1 MCGLPGF
8 FIAEPFSLYLK
19 KYIYLERRVPA
30 NRPARKRKKKA
41 MDIILIG
48 GIILLA
54 YLIGSIPTAVWVGK
68 SFYGIDVRQHGS
80 GNAGATNT
88 FRVLGKKPGT
98 IVMLVDIFK
107 GWLATSLAGLLV
119 NWEAIAPEHLIQFKL
134 LLGVVAV
141 LGHIFPVY
149 VGFKGG
155 KGVATLMGMVLAV
168 DFPVALLCLAIFV
181 VVLLFTKYVS
191 LSSMLAAIAFP
202 LLLLLPM
209 FRPEDP
215 LLLAFGILIALMVVL
230 THKKNIDRLL
240 RGVES
245 KANINPFKSK

>member
-1 MCGLPGF
+1 
-8 FIAEPFSLYLK
+8 
-19 KYIYLERRVPA
+19 
-30 NRPARKRKKKA
+30 
-41 MDIILIG
+41 MDIVMIG
-48 GIILLA
+48 GIVLLA

-107 GWLATSLAGLLV
+107 GWLASSLAGLLV
-119 NWEAIAPEHLIQFKL
+119 NWGAISPDHLIQFKL

-168 DFPVALLCLAIFV
+168 DLPVALLCLGIFV
-181 VVLLFTKYVS
+181 VVLLLTKYVS
-191 LSSMLAAIAFP
+191 LSSMLAAISFP

-215 LLLAFGILIALMVVL
+215 LLLVFGVLIALMVVL